1 MNKLGLK
8 EPGWENQRTF
18 SKKAREPQKLLRF
31 KKSRLSTFPNHGQLN
46 NAWVQNSLKIFDD
59 SEKAISTI
67 KASKIEQSFQIF
79 SEFKLNEGIALS
91 FKLALLFWK
100 RKRFFMSQS
109 GLVING
115 QAQASLLFA
124 LY

>member
-1 MNKLGLK
+1 MQ
-8 EPGWENQRTF
+8 E
-18 SKKAREPQKLLRF
+18 F
-31 KKSRLSTFPNHGQLN
+31 KTVWKSSTI
-46 NAWVQNSLKIFDD
+46 VK
-59 SEKAISTI
+59 KAISTI

-109 GLVING
+109 ALVING